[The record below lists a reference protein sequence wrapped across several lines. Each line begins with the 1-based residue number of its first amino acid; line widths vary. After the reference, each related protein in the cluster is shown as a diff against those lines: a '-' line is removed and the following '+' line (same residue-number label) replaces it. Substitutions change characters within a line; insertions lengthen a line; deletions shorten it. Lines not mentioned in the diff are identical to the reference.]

1 MTSERWLLGL
11 ILLII
16 IYFWE
21 GWVRLLSGIIRSFN
35 SKHNQIDLPTAE
47 NITWEE
53 VISSNNEINFPSF
66 ENINGEGIV
75 SFGPSFEIKQGE
87 VIVSFGPS
95 FENKQGEGIESFGPF
110 GFYSYLLV
118 NGERIFEYGSPC
130 GTCGIVFRKVR
141 SPKNQISDPEAVQL
155 LGDLNEVPSDQTLQR
170 LARVLEPGTYHPI
183 VIEGTIQ
190 YIEPGSP
197 NDYFATDVVQLF
209 GLEPPENKPAG
220 PWTPYYRFGTDGE
233 LIHPGSYY
241 PEEHSY
247 KSLVTAIVM
256 PLHDP
261 SKLNRERVEYWK
273 QQHENGMTLTAFAVS
288 VVDHQRS
295 MSTHFESDSNY
306 QYGAQTLFSNCLLD
320 GHHRI
325 QAAAELGTKARILSL
340 VSWKYSLIEE
350 YLLPHVVRM
359 YSRKA

>member
-1 MTSERWLLGL
+1 MTSARWLLGL

-35 SKHNQIDLPTAE
+35 SKNNQMAL
-47 NITWEE
+47 
-53 VISSNNEINFPSF
+53 PSF
-66 ENINGEGIV
+66 ENIEGEGIV
-75 SFGPSFEIKQGE
+75 SFKDP
-87 VIVSFGPS
+87 VD
-95 FENKQGEGIESFGPF
+95 
-110 GFYSYLLV
+110 FYSYLLV

-155 LGDLNEVPSDQTLQR
+155 LGDLSEVPSDQTLQR

-220 PWTPYYRFGTDGE
+220 PWTPYYRFGSENDG
-233 LIHPGSYY
+233 LMGS
-241 PEEHSY
+241 
-247 KSLVTAIVM
+247 
-256 PLHDP
+256 
-261 SKLNRERVEYWK
+261 
-273 QQHENGMTLTAFAVS
+273 G
-288 VVDHQRS
+288 
-295 MSTHFESDSNY
+295 
-306 QYGAQTLFSNCLLD
+306 
-320 GHHRI
+320 
-325 QAAAELGTKARILSL
+325 
-340 VSWKYSLIEE
+340 
-350 YLLPHVVRM
+350 
-359 YSRKA
+359 